1 MTGNRTK
8 RWYTPRRERK
18 MNEREQ
24 SKAKERR
31 MYSAREKAEA
41 VLALWTEK
49 RRPTEVCQEIGIS
62 TTLLMSWQER
72 ALEGMLGA
80 LEPRTRAEED
90 RGPRLG
96 RKLEKLLEEKTRV
109 DGPGRQRLAR
119 RLIRVQ
125 KGTLPPTS
133 EASPAGNK

>member
-1 MTGNRTK
+1 
-8 RWYTPRRERK
+8 
-18 MNEREQ
+18 
-24 SKAKERR
+24 

-96 RKLEKLLEEKTRV
+96 RKLEKLLEEKTEVPARSRPNGRAGG

-133 EASPAGNK
+133 EASLAGDK